1 MLAACLSS
9 GIDLLI
15 DLLQQSELSSLA
27 EVEFPAELINNFFW
41 QLAFIDFDVLD
52 VFSSIQFDL
61 QNTDWLLI
69 FLNWKD
75 WNSWLHSIV
84 WTLVWHSS
92 VLSKMSRLWHF
103 AFTEWVWCV
112 WVLVWTQNLIKS
124 LFLRLSSWRNH
135 HLWLVSVSINHLGW
149 NWRSWLS
156 WFSQRLL
163 NRCLRLNE
171 SSWESLLLN
180 RWVIW
185 SLLNWSLNIDWLW
198 LGNDWSRLSNNSSDW
213 LLNNR
218 SQGWLGVLS
227 WQNFSW
233 LSSGVGFLSW
243 KSLSHY
249 LLLRG
254 IWLSNLSDWESWHL
268 FWELIFIHEHF
279 FFFQIFLFSIE
290 NSSLS
295 IFSHVVE
302 FLMNQFDLSICEAV
316 GLSINKTLNC
326 GELVNKNKLLVLS
339 VEVDRIEI
347 SVKELVI
354 QEIMASLLDLQ
365 IKDGAADF
373 EKVLANV
380 ILFTLVCLQVRRNEQ
395 ILLWSI

>member
-1 MLAACLSS
+1 L
-9 GIDLLI
+9 
-15 DLLQQSELSSLA
+15 
-27 EVEFPAELINNFFW
+27 
-41 QLAFIDFDVLD
+41 
-52 VFSSIQFDL
+52 
-61 QNTDWLLI
+61 
-69 FLNWKD
+69 LNW
-75 WNSWLHSIV
+75 
-84 WTLVWHSS
+84 
-92 VLSKMSRLWHF
+92 
-103 AFTEWVWCV
+103 
-112 WVLVWTQNLIKS
+112 
-124 LFLRLSSWRNH
+124 
-135 HLWLVSVSINHLGW
+135 
-149 NWRSWLS
+149 
-156 WFSQRLL
+156 
-163 NRCLRLNE
+163 
-171 SSWESLLLN
+171 
-180 RWVIW
+180 WVIW

-198 LGNDWSRLSNNSSDW
+198 LGNNWSRLSNNSSDW

-279 FFFQIFLFSIE
+279 FFFQIFLFCIE

-373 EKVLANV
+373 EKILANV

-395 ILLWSI
+395 ILL